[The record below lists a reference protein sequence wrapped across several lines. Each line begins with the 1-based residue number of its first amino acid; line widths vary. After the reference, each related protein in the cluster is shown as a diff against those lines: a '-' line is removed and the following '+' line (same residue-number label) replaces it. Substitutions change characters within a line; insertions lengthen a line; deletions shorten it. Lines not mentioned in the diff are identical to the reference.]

1 MLPDNETPEA
11 PAVLS
16 GDARTAAI
24 DDARAIGGSPGRR
37 APLTAEEV
45 AALAATI
52 GKKDDAA
59 ERARLAVADLVPAL
73 AVMDELVA
81 GALLRDT
88 AKACRLPVQEFRGA
102 VAKARRTS
110 SPADSGPDLFPAVE
124 PWPDPVLLADVLTDA
139 AAYLRRFAILP
150 DNAAEVLSLW
160 AAMTWT
166 FESFDR
172 IPLLLLTSPAP
183 RSGKSTV
190 LELLGRLVARPL
202 ATVSVS
208 PAVLYRIIGQARPTI
223 MLDEADTLLKD
234 SPDLTAIVNAAHAR
248 ESARVVRCHPETLEP
263 EVFTCYAPIALA
275 GNNPRMADATRDRT
289 IAVKMRRKGA
299 DERCDK
305 ARARVVKPAALPIVQ
320 KFARL
325 SLDLPA
331 MLEEVECPPM
341 PDCLHDRAADCW
353 EPLFHLA
360 EVAGGPW
367 PDAVRIAATATA
379 AGSDDA
385 ETMGIRLLSDL
396 RDLFASEDADRL
408 SSERIVECLGSDKE
422 GPWGEEPRLTQ
433 HRLAR
438 WLKPFGITSKGIRMP
453 DGRTPKGYLLTDLE
467 AVFSRYLPGTP
478 KTSATTPQASN
489 DTAKPDFQT
498 ATLTHPVAFEKSQIT
513 ASDRPCGVVADIS
526 TPRGKNCVRCGRF
539 DFYTEE
545 VPGIGPVCG
554 DCLSPE
560 EVDAPTS
567 PDLPPAVA
575 EYLARKA
582 AGEAT

>member
-1 MLPDNETPEA
+1 MPHDNETPEA

-16 GDARTAAI
+16 GEDYGAAI
-24 DDARAIGGSPGRR
+24 DDARKVGGSPGRL
-37 APLTAEEV
+37 APMAPQEV

-81 GALLRDT
+81 GALLKDT
-88 AKACRLPVQEFRGA
+88 AKACRLPVQELRGA

-150 DNAAEVLSLW
+150 DHAAEVLSLW

-166 FESFDR
+166 FETFER
-172 IPLLLLTSPAP
+172 LPLLLLTSPAP

-234 SPDLTAIVNAAHAR
+234 TPDLTQIVNAAHAR
-248 ESARVVRCHPETLEP
+248 ASASVIRCHPETLEP
-263 EVFTCYAPIALA
+263 ERFTCYAPIALA
-275 GNNPRMADATRDRT
+275 GNNPRMMPATRDRT
-289 IAVKMRRKGA
+289 IAVKMKRKGA
-299 DERCDK
+299 GERCDK
-305 ARARVVKPAALPIVQ
+305 ARAGVVDPAAVPIAR
-320 KFARL
+320 KLARL
-325 SLDLPA
+325 ALDLPA
-331 MLEEVECPPM
+331 MIEEVACPPV

-360 EVAGGPW
+360 AVAGGPW

-379 AGSDDA
+379 AGDDDA

-396 RDLFASEDADRL
+396 RDLFAVEDADRL
-408 SSERIVECLGSDKE
+408 SSERIVDRLAADKE
-422 GPWGEEPRLTQ
+422 GPWCEEPRLTQ

-438 WLKPFGITSKGIRMP
+438 MLKPFGVRSKNVRLP
-453 DGRTPKGYLLTDLE
+453 DGRVPKGYLLDDLNP
-467 AVFSRYLPGTP
+467 VFSRYLPGTP
-478 KTSATTPQASN
+478 QEGATTLQASN
-489 DTAKPDFQT
+489 DAAKPDFQS
-498 ATLTHPVAFEKSQIT
+498 ATLTPCVAFEESHYT
-513 ASDRPCGVVADIS
+513 ASDRPCSVVADNS
-526 TPRGKNCVRCGRF
+526 TPQGKNCVRCGRF